1 MSEISQRIRSRRE
14 ELGLSQEELAKRMGY
29 KSRSSINKI
38 ELGENDIPQSK
49 IEAFAK
55 ALSTTPAYLM
65 GWINDPSIRKISEI
79 FPYHPT
85 HRIPILGR
93 ISAGKPLF
101 VEENIEGYTYTE
113 LNSGGTYYALR
124 VAGDS
129 MNAARI
135 NEGDLLIVR
144 QQDEVEN
151 GQIAIVMVNGN
162 DATVK
167 KYYRNGDTVTLLPQS
182 LNPEHQMQVY
192 DLRKSQIKILGL
204 VVQNVIKL

>member
-1 MSEISQRIRSRRE
+1 MATVAERMKLAL
-14 ELGLSQEELAKRMGY
+14 ELRGMKQADLVKRTGIG
-29 KSRSSINKI
+29 KSSISTYLTGEYEPKQKNIYKI
-38 ELGENDIPQSK
+38 AQALQVS
-49 IEAFAK
+49 EAW
-55 ALSTTPAYLM
+55 LM
-65 GWINDPSIRKISEI
+65 GADVPMERNEPSVG

-101 VEENIEGYTYTE
+101 AEEHIEGYTYTE
-113 LNSGGTYYALR
+113 LNSGATYFALR
-124 VAGDS
+124 VEGDS

-135 NEGDLLIVR
+135 NDGDLLIVR

-151 GQIAIVMVNGN
+151 GQIAVVMVGDQ

-167 KYYRNGDTVTLLPQS
+167 RYYRNGDSVSLVPQS
-182 LNPEHQMQVY
+182 FNPKHGMQVY
-192 DLRKSQIKILGL
+192 DLHNTAIKVLGL